1 MAFTSPFSAFIA
13 ARVVA
18 SLLGAYL
25 FSWGVVTLGITTS
38 VALGAGYDQAYLAF
52 RMLGFLVL
60 LGAFLWAYLARSLLF
75 LFAVLFGGG
84 AVLTAVAW
92 AIQSRLV

>member
-1 MAFTSPFSAFIA
+1 MASALPQGASIA
-13 ARVVA
+13 ARIFA
-18 SLLGAYL
+18 SLLGGYL
-25 FSWGVVTLGITTS
+25 FSWGIVTFGITAS
-38 VALGAGYDQAYLAF
+38 VALGAAYDQAYLAF

-60 LGAFLWAYLARSLLF
+60 LCAFLWAYLARNLTL

-92 AIQSRLV
+92 VLQGRLV